1 MIIVEK
7 KGKEI
12 YIKIS
17 NVHLALFEQN
27 KNVQMYKYL
36 YILFTAFLS
45 KSVVKSQH
53 GRRRGL
59 EEEVG
64 EVATQGMEGER
75 GRKGGIEREKARR
88 REGGAQR
95 GATL

>member
-27 KNVQMYKYL
+27 KNVQVCV
-36 YILFTAFLS
+36 YILFISF
-45 KSVVKSQH
+45 
-53 GRRRGL
+53 
-59 EEEVG
+59 
-64 EVATQGMEGER
+64 
-75 GRKGGIEREKARR
+75 
-88 REGGAQR
+88 
-95 GATL
+95 

>member
-1 MIIVEK
+1 M
-7 KGKEI
+7 
-12 YIKIS
+12 
-17 NVHLALFEQN
+17 
-27 KNVQMYKYL
+27 
-36 YILFTAFLS
+36 
-45 KSVVKSQH
+45 
-53 GRRRGL
+53 

>member
-45 KSVVKSQH
+45 KSIVKS
-53 GRRRGL
+53 
-59 EEEVG
+59 
-64 EVATQGMEGER
+64 
-75 GRKGGIEREKARR
+75 
-88 REGGAQR
+88 
-95 GATL
+95 

>member
-7 KGKEI
+7 KGRK
-12 YIKIS
+12 YIKIF

-27 KNVQMYKYL
+27 KNVQMYKYV

-53 GRRRGL
+53 GRRKGL

-64 EVATQGMEGER
+64 EVAT
-75 GRKGGIEREKARR
+75 
-88 REGGAQR
+88 
-95 GATL
+95 

>member
-27 KNVQMYKYL
+27 KNVQVCV
-36 YILFTAFLS
+36 YILFISFQ
-45 KSVVKSQH
+45 KRSQIATRKKKGVGGGGWGGCDARH
-53 GRRRGL
+53 GRGEREERWYRERES
-59 EEEVG
+59 EEE
-64 EVATQGMEGER
+64 
-75 GRKGGIEREKARR
+75 GGWGTAWRYVVM
-88 REGGAQR
+88 
-95 GATL
+95 